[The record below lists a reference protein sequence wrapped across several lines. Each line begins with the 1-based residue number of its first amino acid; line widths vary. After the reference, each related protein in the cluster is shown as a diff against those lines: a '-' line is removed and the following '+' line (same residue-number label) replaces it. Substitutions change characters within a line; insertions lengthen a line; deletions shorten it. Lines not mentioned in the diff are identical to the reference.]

1 MKTTKVRSAILTLE
15 EVLLLELAA
24 KEAVLMGDIREAK
37 DIEAKIRML
46 KATIST
52 ETLLDGL
59 KEVV

>member
-1 MKTTKVRSAILTLE
+1 MKTTNVRSAILTLE

-59 KEVV
+59 KEVA